1 MKPLRPMPV
10 LLAVIMVAVS
20 SGCAHKKTPLVMP
33 QEQPPAIAPTPTPTP
48 QATAQQPPA
57 QATPQPSPS
66 PQPSPEQTETVQKP
80 KPRTKHAGGRK
91 PSPSVPGNTEKG
103 GTETA
108 HNVKPK
114 IIENGN
120 LPPATNSTA
129 ATVVSQEQAGTEQL
143 LQNTENAINGIKR
156 QLTQN
161 EQAMLAQIRDF
172 ISQSRDAIKKNDL
185 ASARKLAVKAHL
197 FSDELLKQR

>member
-1 MKPLRPMPV
+1 MPV
-10 LLAVIMVAVS
+10 LLALIMVAVS
-20 SGCAHKKTPLVMP
+20 SGCAHKKPPLVMP
-33 QEQPPAIAPTPTPTP
+33 QEQPPAIAPTATPTP
-48 QATAQQPPA
+48 QTTAQQPPA
-57 QATPQPSPS
+57 QATPQPSPT
-66 PQPSPEQTETVQKP
+66 PQASPEQTETAQKR
-80 KPRTKHAGGRK
+80 KSHPRHTGGRK
-91 PSPSVPGNTEKG
+91 PSPSVPSSTEKG

-108 HNVKPK
+108 HNIKPK

-120 LPPATNSTA
+120 VPPATTTTNP
-129 ATVVSQEQAGTEQL
+129 TVVSQEQASTEQL

-161 EQAMLAQIRDF
+161 EQTMLAQIRDF

-185 ASARKLAVKAHL
+185 VSARKLAVKAHL

>member
-10 LLAVIMVAVS
+10 LLAVIVVVVS

-33 QEQPPAIAPTPTPTP
+33 QEQPPVIAPTPTPTP
-48 QATAQQPPA
+48 QTTTQPPA
-57 QATPQPSPS
+57 QATTQPSPT
-66 PQPSPEQTETVQKP
+66 PQPSPEQTENAQKP
-80 KPRTKHAGGRK
+80 KPRPRHTGGRK
-91 PSPSVPGNTEKG
+91 PSPSVPANGEKG

-108 HNVKPK
+108 HNIKPK
-114 IIENGN
+114 IIDNGN
-120 LPPATNSTA
+120 VPPATSTTTP
-129 ATVVSQEQAGTEQL
+129 TVVSQEQANTEQL

-172 ISQSRDAIKKNDL
+172 IAQSRDAIKKNDL
-185 ASARKLAVKAHL
+185 VSARKLAVKAHL

>member
-1 MKPLRPMPV
+1 MPV
-10 LLAVIMVAVS
+10 LLAVIVVALS
-20 SGCAHKKTPLVMP
+20 SGCAHKKTPLVLP

-48 QATAQQPPA
+48 QTTAQQPPA
-57 QATPQPSPS
+57 QATPQVSPT
-66 PQPSPEQTETVQKP
+66 PQPSPEQAETVQKA
-80 KPRTKHAGGRK
+80 KPHPRHAGGRK
-91 PSPSVPGNTEKG
+91 PSPSVPANGEKG

-108 HNVKPK
+108 HNIKPK

-120 LPPATNSTA
+120 VPPTSNTPTP
-129 ATVVSQEQAGTEQL
+129 TVVSQEQASTEQL

-161 EQAMLAQIRDF
+161 EQTMLAQIRDF